1 MQSITWFWGTN
12 MFLDWYGNGLFPNFS
27 FTGPPPVTRMSK
39 WPSDLVRVN
48 PSLKA
53 NPLDTLTPLNPWPEG
68 VRTLPLITE
77 TFLNDYKKYENLI
90 DNLTFC
96 KIVQFLQIFVVNHF
110 Q

>member
-1 MQSITWFWGTN
+1 

-53 NPLDTLTPLNPWPEG
+53 NPLDTLTPLKPWPEG
-68 VRTLPLITE
+68 VRTLPLMTE
-77 TFLNDYKKYENLI
+77 TFLKDHKKYENL
-90 DNLTFC
+90 NLNFTFYW
-96 KIVQFLQIFVVNHF
+96 IVQSLQIFVVIHF
-110 Q
+110 QWET